1 MECKQRSSFASLL
14 RPKDQRPAVLLSL
27 TIGCTGRLLSGYSDG
42 VVKVWT
48 HTEEEEN
55 GIRQVSM
62 FPTLSSGGITALCL
76 GPTNMSAASGDQGGM
91 IKLLDV
97 EKNKVISGTSM
108 QSPICSLGF
117 KKQGHGFHLLCATN
131 TNILLWDIRQ
141 KVAKCLEL
149 STKNRLTTVAVT
161 GSNES
166 KVAAGCA
173 DGKIL
178 IWDIRTGFI
187 DKVFSKHH
195 SRVTSLGFPS
205 SGNELAGGFQDGS
218 LTICD
223 IALME
228 EQVSRSEVVAT
239 SPVTSLEFSRNPTKL
254 FAGAMGMISRL
265 DLDDVNEPVKKMK
278 LDDWESSAVK
288 DMSQLRDTDQMILV
302 CAQPILRIEIVS
314 VTNSMNQEWTIG
326 QDYHSEEHP
335 SVVFPDG
342 IKKSECLAVRKI

>member
-1 MECKQRSSFASLL
+1 MEYKQRNSFASLL
-14 RPKDQRPAVLLSL
+14 RPKDQRPPALLSM

-55 GIRQVSM
+55 GIRQVSI

-76 GPTNMSAASGDQGGM
+76 GPTNMSAASGNQGGR

-97 EKNKVISGTSM
+97 EKNKVIPETSM
-108 QSPICSLGF
+108 LSPICSLGF
-117 KKQGHGFHLLCATN
+117 KKQGHVFHLLCASN

-141 KVAKCLEL
+141 KVSKCLEL
-149 STKNRLTTVAVT
+149 STEKRLTVAVT
-161 GSNES
+161 GSNKS

-178 IWDIRTGFI
+178 IWDIRTATGFI
-187 DKVFSKHH
+187 DKVFTKHH

-205 SGNELAGGFQDGS
+205 SGNKLAGGFQDGS

-223 IALME
+223 ITLIE
-228 EQVSRSEVVAT
+228 EQVSRSELVAIN
-239 SPVTSLEFSRNPTKL
+239 PVTSLVFSRNLSKL
-254 FAGAMGMISRL
+254 FAGTMGMISRI
-265 DLDDVNEPVKKMK
+265 DLVDVHKSVNTMK

-288 DMSQLRDTDQMILV
+288 DMSQLRTTDKMILV
-302 CAQPILRIEIVS
+302 CAQPILRTKIVS
-314 VTNSMNQEWTIG
+314 VINPMDQEWTI
-326 QDYHSEEHP
+326 
-335 SVVFPDG
+335 
-342 IKKSECLAVRKI
+342 

>member
-1 MECKQRSSFASLL
+1 
-14 RPKDQRPAVLLSL
+14 
-27 TIGCTGRLLSGYSDG
+27 
-42 VVKVWT
+42 
-48 HTEEEEN
+48 
-55 GIRQVSM
+55 
-62 FPTLSSGGITALCL
+62 
-76 GPTNMSAASGDQGGM
+76 MSAASGDQGGM

-228 EQVSRSEVVAT
+228 EQVSRSEMVAT
-239 SPVTSLEFSRNPTKL
+239 SPVTSLEFSRNPTK
-254 FAGAMGMISRL
+254 FFDGAMGMISRL
-265 DLDDVNEPVKKMK
+265 DLVDMNKMK
-278 LDDWESSAVK
+278 LERMTGKAV
-288 DMSQLRDTDQMILV
+288 L
-302 CAQPILRIEIVS
+302 
-314 VTNSMNQEWTIG
+314 
-326 QDYHSEEHP
+326 
-335 SVVFPDG
+335 
-342 IKKSECLAVRKI
+342 